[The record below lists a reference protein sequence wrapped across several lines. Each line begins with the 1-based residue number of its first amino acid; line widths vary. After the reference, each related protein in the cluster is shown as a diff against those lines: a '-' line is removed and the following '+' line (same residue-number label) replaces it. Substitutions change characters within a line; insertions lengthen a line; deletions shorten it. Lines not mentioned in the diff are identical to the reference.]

1 MPEVT
6 ETFAVI
12 VLPATSVLPPVS
24 DPAASVAPANAV
36 CAMPRHSS
44 AAAGSTAER
53 NRRDSRLDGIGFVI
67 GISSF
72 DV

>member
-1 MPEVT
+1 
-6 ETFAVI
+6 
-12 VLPATSVLPPVS
+12 
-24 DPAASVAPANAV
+24 
-36 CAMPRHSS
+36 MPRHSS